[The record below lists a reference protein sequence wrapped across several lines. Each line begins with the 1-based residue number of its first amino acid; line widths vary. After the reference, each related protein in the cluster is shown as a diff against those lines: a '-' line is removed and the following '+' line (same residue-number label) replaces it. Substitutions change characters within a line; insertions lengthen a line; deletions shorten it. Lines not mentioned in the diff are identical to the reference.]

1 MQARPNT
8 SQSHDLHARDRVD
21 LAGLSESARIAGA
34 GAPCIE
40 GMRCHVAEDFS
51 FGKECMDETWNS
63 GSRGVRYA
71 VRLPLKISG
80 CLFFPRR

>member
-40 GMRCHVAEDFS
+40 GMRCHAAEDLGMSVFS
-51 FGKECMDETWNS
+51 RDDEVDSREMGECGPM
-63 GSRGVRYA
+63 RRA
-71 VRLPLKISG
+71 
-80 CLFFPRR
+80 PRWDWVGGWG